1 MCISPK
7 HGCLLTRT
15 WDRGAHSKHEASL
28 IQAVCRSP
36 HGLRLGQVE
45 LLQNKI
51 PESVKGV
58 VHSQIFVRKARSRGI
73 GEGAKGFDEFFA
85 AGVDFYAAGA
95 GGVHQTGVDGG
106 DFVADFPGRAG
117 RLNGEAA
124 AAENCVVGDA
134 DAAGFARS
142 ARGVGAGDD
151 AAVYAVAVSDFFG
164 EVPGG
169 CAARESDFVE
179 DVEGVFVFDG
189 ADSAHWVHVE
199 VHA

>member
-1 MCISPK
+1 M
-7 HGCLLTRT
+7 
-15 WDRGAHSKHEASL
+15 
-28 IQAVCRSP
+28 
-36 HGLRLGQVE
+36 
-45 LLQNKI
+45 
-51 PESVKGV
+51 
-58 VHSQIFVRKARSRGI
+58 
-73 GEGAKGFDEFFA
+73 
-85 AGVDFYAAGA
+85 
-95 GGVHQTGVDGG
+95 
-106 DFVADFPGRAG
+106 
-117 RLNGEAA
+117 NGEAA

-151 AAVYAVAVSDFFG
+151 AAVYAVAAGDFFG

-199 VHA
+199 VHAQEEGLDGDVSGVGGDVVVGETDGYEAGEIFEGGFKLLAESAWV